1 MTCFSRRQIKIS
13 FDFVDSSRTQ
23 QIATG
28 DYLTRKF
35 LNLVRHGGHDKE
47 LSGGGE
53 GWHGKKGGNLN
64 IETFVQQLYFT
75 LCLSIEFDGNKNLTH
90 LRFIFVII
98 VLSN

>member
-1 MTCFSRRQIKIS
+1 M
-13 FDFVDSSRTQ
+13 DSSRTQ

-35 LNLVRHGGHDKE
+35 SNLVRHGGHDKE

-64 IETFVQQLYFT
+64 IETFVQ
-75 LCLSIEFDGNKNLTH
+75 
-90 LRFIFVII
+90 
-98 VLSN
+98 

>member
-1 MTCFSRRQIKIS
+1 M
-13 FDFVDSSRTQ
+13 DSSRAQ

-35 LNLVRHGGHDKE
+35 SNLVRHGGHDKE

-64 IETFVQQLYFT
+64 IETFVQKFYFT
-75 LCLSIEFDGNKNLTH
+75 LCLRNRI
-90 LRFIFVII
+90 
-98 VLSN
+98 